1 MKNIQGKSIEKN
13 RGSVLIIAITL
24 IISIIGLGI
33 AFAAFSQ
40 QLTISGSAIIEAS
53 NWNIYFTDSNKGSDP
68 GSSTGVSITPTLTNT
83 QSGIASTAT
92 GTGTLKTTNFTWS
105 GTFKTPGDRISYSFY
120 IYNNGDYNA
129 KLTAINAPTVNC
141 TKGGSTET
149 TVCGYITYG
158 LYTDSTGETTL
169 AQNSVLA
176 PDACQKVY
184 VIATLGENLPVSNLP
199 DASITINPTTIS
211 MTYTQI

>member
-1 MKNIQGKSIEKN
+1 MGRSGEKSMERD
-13 RGSVLIIAITL
+13 RGTVLIIVITL

-33 AFAAFSQ
+33 AFSAFSQ
-40 QLTISGSAIIEAS
+40 QLTISGSATVEAS
-53 NWNIYFTDSNKGSDP
+53 SWNIYFTDTNKGNDP
-68 GSSTGVSITPTLTNT
+68 GTSTGVSITPTLSNT
-83 QSGIASTAT
+83 QSGIATTAT
-92 GTGTLKTTNFTWS
+92 GTGTLKTANFTWS

-120 IYNNGDYNA
+120 IYNNGDYSA
-129 KLTAINAPTVNC
+129 KLTSINAPTVNC

-158 LYTDSTGETTL
+158 LYTDSTGETAL

-184 VIATLGENLPVSNLP
+184 VIATLGENLPASSLP
-199 DASITINPTTIS
+199 NASITVNPTTIS
-211 MTYTQI
+211 LTYTQI